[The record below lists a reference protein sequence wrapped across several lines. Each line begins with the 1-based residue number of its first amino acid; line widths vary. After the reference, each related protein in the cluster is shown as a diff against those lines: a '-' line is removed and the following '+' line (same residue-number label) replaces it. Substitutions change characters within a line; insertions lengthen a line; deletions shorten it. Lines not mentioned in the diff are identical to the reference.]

1 MSVATIK
8 VKGIPIEVEFNY
20 SYDPGVH
27 TYSNG
32 DPGYPP
38 SEELDIISAYIGG
51 VEINNLL
58 DYTEFEEDL
67 FEELGNYID
76 KIGYEKY
83 QD

>member
-38 SEELDIISAYIGG
+38 SEELDIISAHIGG

-67 FEELGNYID
+67 FDGVS
-76 KIGYEKY
+76 KY
-83 QD
+83 LDRL